1 MQEFVRAGGPE
12 PSDSELK
19 TDLCRIL
26 PREIPKLLLWHNTNV
41 GVTFQHFRDRIVSQT
56 AQILMMRGGARPIN
70 AVDGR
75 QTTTDD
81 DHDAYTAEEHE
92 AWEHNI

>member
-1 MQEFVRAGGPE
+1 M
-12 PSDSELK
+12 
-19 TDLCRIL
+19 
-26 PREIPKLLLWHNTNV
+26 
-41 GVTFQHFRDRIVSQT
+41 GVTFQHFRDTIVSQT

-81 DHDAYTAEEHE
+81 DHDNAYTAEKHA
-92 AWEHNI
+92 AWEQ